1 MSSQAFVDALVRED
15 FCAFLQRVF
24 QTVSPGDTFRSSWH
38 HQAIAWQLERIEF
51 GRNRRLVINVP
62 PRSLKT
68 IIASIA
74 WPAWLLGQD
83 PTRKIVCI
91 SYSADLALKFARDCR
106 RVMQTDWYHRAFPA
120 CRLSRRTA
128 EHDFETTRGGGRF
141 STSVDGTLTGLGG
154 HIVIIDDPMKVSDAQ
169 SEAARRKVID
179 FYTQTAISRLNDPN
193 SGAMLLVM
201 QRLHEDDLAGRL
213 FDEERWYHLCLPAR
227 ADERRRIAIGPKTYH
242 IMRRGDLLEPVRS
255 GHDHLIRQ
263 ERIMGSPAFSAQYLQ
278 KPVPAIG
285 QLILRE
291 WLRFQDTMPDRSAGG
306 MLVQSWDTAN
316 KAGVF
321 SDYSVCVTALVQ
333 RNRVYVL
340 DVYRER
346 LDFPQLRAAVIRL
359 ANHWRADVLLIED
372 RASGEQLLQTLRH
385 DAPRGVPSPIRRAAT
400 TDKESRVAG
409 QSHRIEAG
417 DLILPKDA
425 PWLASFMHEVLA
437 FPMGRYDDQ
446 VDALTHLLGWSSSRP
461 VPIETGYP
469 ELIDLEDSKY
479 SYDPYY
485 DPIQATIDAWG
496 PNEYLD

>member
-1 MSSQAFVDALVRED
+1 MSSQAFIDALVRED
-15 FCAFLQRVF
+15 FCAFMHRVF

-68 IIASIA
+68 ITASIA
-74 WPAWLLGQD
+74 WPAWLLGHD
-83 PTRKIVCI
+83 PTLKIVCI

-106 RVMQTDWYHRAFPA
+106 RVMQTDWFQRAFPG

-141 STSVDGTLTGLGG
+141 STSVDGTLTGRGG
-154 HIVIIDDPMKVSDAQ
+154 HIVIIDDPLKVSDAQ
-169 SEAARRKVID
+169 SEPARRKVND

-193 SGAMLLVM
+193 TGAMLLVM

-213 FDEERWYHLCLPAR
+213 IEEEKWHHLCLPAR

-242 IMRRGDLLEPVRS
+242 IMRRGEFLEPVRS
-255 GHDHLIRQ
+255 GRDYLLIQ
-263 ERIMGSPAFSAQYLQ
+263 ERRMGSPSFSAQYLQ

-285 QLILRE
+285 QLIRRE
-291 WLRFQDTMPDRSAGG
+291 WLRFQESMPDKSMGG
-306 MLVQSWDTAN
+306 TLVQSWDTAN

-321 SDYSVCVTALVQ
+321 SDYSACVTALVQ
-333 RNRVYVL
+333 HNRVYVL

-346 LDFPQLRAAVIRL
+346 LDFPQLRTAVIRL

-372 RASGEQLLQTLRH
+372 RASGEQLLRTLWH
-385 DAPRGVPSPIRRAAT
+385 DRPRGVPTPIARPAT

-409 QSHRIEAG
+409 QSHRVEAG

-425 PWLASFMHEVLA
+425 PWLGLFMHELLA

-461 VPIETGYP
+461 VFDEIVGP
-469 ELIDLEDSKY
+469 ELIDIEDSKY

-485 DPIQATIDAWG
+485 DSVQATIDAWA